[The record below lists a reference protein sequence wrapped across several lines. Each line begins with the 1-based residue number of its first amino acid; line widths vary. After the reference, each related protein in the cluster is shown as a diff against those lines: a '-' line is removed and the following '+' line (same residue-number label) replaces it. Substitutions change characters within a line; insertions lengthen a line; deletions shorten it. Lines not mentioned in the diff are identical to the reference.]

1 MGMEGNETPMTFK
14 IKLISMK
21 IFVIST
27 INKSMMIHT
36 DTEIMSMNL
45 EMVTVG

>member
-1 MGMEGNETPMTFK
+1 MEGNETPMTFK